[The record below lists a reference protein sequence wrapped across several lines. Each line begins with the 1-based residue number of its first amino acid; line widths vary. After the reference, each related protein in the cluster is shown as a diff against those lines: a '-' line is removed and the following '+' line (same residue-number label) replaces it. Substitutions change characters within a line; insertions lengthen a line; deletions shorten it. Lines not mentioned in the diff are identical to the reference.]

1 MNTINDELLSKFL
14 DGKTTEE
21 ENQKI
26 SAYCDAHGETIEEL
40 LMMRQAASMADKNSD
55 FVIDEVK
62 ALHFVE
68 QTLQTHSRKKRV
80 TLAVW
85 ISVAA
90 AMAILIV
97 VGTFLFF
104 SNENSTLIGHETQ
117 PHQTVAEDSTD
128 KSNATLTDT
137 SLMQTHRTDR
147 VEPLQ
152 EEPQLS
158 ENKSSEESRAPLS
171 VEVSEKSTAATQSV
185 ENAFSMVKPSKTPY
199 RIICKN
205 LDKSFVFQWETVNAK
220 KIEFILMN
228 DQHKV
233 IVEKKELNLNSFSL
247 MFRDVAVYSVLYWK
261 VKIVFEDNTT
271 TQKTGRIDIQYEL

>member
-1 MNTINDELLSKFL
+1 MNIISDELLSKFL
-14 DGKTTEE
+14 EGKTTEE
-21 ENQKI
+21 ENEKI

-147 VEPLQ
+147 VELSQ

-158 ENKSSEESRAPLS
+158 ENKSSEEGRTPLS
-171 VEVSEKSTAATQSV
+171 VEISEKSTAAVQSA
-185 ENAFSMVKPSKTPY
+185 ENAFSMVKPNKTPY
-199 RIICKN
+199 RLVCKN
-205 LDKSFVFQWETVNAK
+205 LDKSFLFQWEAVNAK
-220 KIEFILMN
+220 KVEFTLRN
-228 DQHKV
+228 DQQRV
-233 IVEKKELNLNSFSL
+233 IVEKKELTSNSYSL
-247 MFRDVAVYSVLYWK
+247 LFRDVAAYSVLYWK
-261 VKIVFEDNTT
+261 VKIVFEDNST
-271 TQKTGRIDIQYEL
+271 TQKTGRIEIKYEL

>member
-1 MNTINDELLSKFL
+1 MNIISDELLSKFL
-14 DGKTTEE
+14 EGKTTEE
-21 ENQKI
+21 ENEKI

-40 LMMRQAASMADKNSD
+40 LIMRQAATMADKQSD
-55 FVIDEVK
+55 YTIDEDK

-80 TLAVW
+80 SLAVW

-90 AMAILIV
+90 AMAILIIV
-97 VGTFLFF
+97 SAFLFF
-104 SNENSTLIGHETQ
+104 SNENVPLMADKTQ
-117 PHQTVAEDSTD
+117 PSQIVVGDSTD
-128 KSNATLTDT
+128 EFDTTKTETSVKQSSHTDEKELW
-137 SLMQTHRTDR
+137 S
-147 VEPLQ
+147 

-158 ENKSSEESRAPLS
+158 DNNLPAERGEPLH
-171 VEVSEKSTAATQSV
+171 VEVLEKSTATTQSAA
-185 ENAFSMVKPSKTPY
+185 NNFTMLKPSKTPY